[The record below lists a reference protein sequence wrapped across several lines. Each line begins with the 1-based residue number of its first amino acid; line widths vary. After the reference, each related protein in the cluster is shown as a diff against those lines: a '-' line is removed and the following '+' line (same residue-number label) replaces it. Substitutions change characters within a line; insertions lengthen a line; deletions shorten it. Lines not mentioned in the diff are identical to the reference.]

1 MLNTDELSEI
11 LDKLYEM
18 ITLANRN
25 DTLDALLSKWGLTEL
40 STRKSSYKTKHD
52 GKIVVIGGSE
62 VNKDILLGIV
72 KNLGLD
78 KDRFEFCLDYNSTKT
93 YKYSKL
99 HFNPDY
105 RLVLFGP
112 VPHSSIGKNDSSS
125 VIAEMQTHEGYPKV
139 EILGVNKSMRISKT
153 NFKIALKKYIDEGF
167 I

>member
-1 MLNTDELSEI
+1 MLNTDEVSEI

-40 STRKSSYKTKHD
+40 SKRKSSYETKHD

-62 VNKDILLGIV
+62 VNKDILLGID

-78 KDRFEFCLDYNSTKT
+78 KNRFEFCLDYNSTKT

-112 VPHSSIGKNDSSS
+112 VPHSSTGKNDSSS

-139 EILGVNKSMRISKT
+139 VVLASNGAMKITKT
-153 NFKIALKKYIDEGF
+153 NFRSTLKEYIEEGF